1 MSAIS
6 LTQTEPAETVTAA
19 ASGASS
25 ECRMLLNVA
34 RYYGIISKIVNIL
47 DQNCHALPTNDIV
60 QVVHQP
66 ENQSIFIYYGEIIE
80 ECLSETEADAIDSV
94 DVQVKTPSN
103 SSELV
108 DNTVVAEE
116 CDISIDAIVEE
127 NSDELFSLGDS
138 QSVQSLNSIQKNQT
152 EFEVIGTVKKEE
164 VEDNVDDKEML
175 FSSLNASDDDSNI
188 SEYYVEFLQ
197 EIDSTTGEIG
207 EETVVQEQNGRDLSK
222 AEEEI
227 SRVTRYR
234 CHFVSCS
241 QRFHLAK
248 QYDDHIR
255 KEHSGI
261 IRHPIVLQCRHTEC
275 SATFNDTLKLYMH
288 HKKHKPQLKAEKPF
302 YCSAC
307 QITFSSKD
315 ELRKHI
321 QGHPR
326 RRNKLQTIKSNI
338 KRQCEFCSEV
348 LEPKINIYNVHCVE
362 IHGRALYS
370 CFVCGKVFHLMAHLS
385 EHIKAGHDVETTRKY
400 IDESLWRIFQHGNS
414 TIKECRI
421 CFRLFASQKAE
432 FHHSQLHIKEL
443 LLTCSHCGGK
453 HYESHCTEPRPK
465 YNQVY
470 EKVQCEQ
477 CQRWM
482 SKKNIKEHIA
492 THANDR
498 LYPCTVCRKSFK
510 VKRTAHRHIQNHIN
524 AQNKRRKCYDC
535 DQEFENDSL
544 IPEHY
549 RLLHV
554 DRRPYNCLICGEGF
568 FLKVELGDH
577 SHTHSDEERRR
588 MSVRNPVEHYQIGNA
603 RVYECTLCRRA
614 FSAKRTTVAHFI
626 VHTDRPFTCQYCSMS
641 FRVKIAL
648 EDHLLDIHKVKV

>member
-1 MSAIS
+1 
-6 LTQTEPAETVTAA
+6 
-19 ASGASS
+19 
-25 ECRMLLNVA
+25 MLLNVA

-47 DQNCHALPTNDIV
+47 DQNCDALAANDAI

-66 ENQSIFIYYGEIIE
+66 ENQSISIYYGEIIE
-80 ECLSETEADAIDSV
+80 ECLSDS
-94 DVQVKTPSN
+94 
-103 SSELV
+103 E
-108 DNTVVAEE
+108 TVVVDSENLQAKVSESPEYLHNTAAAKEFDLSTHTIVEDDCDEMFSFAEE
-116 CDISIDAIVEE
+116 QSMLSLDNAEGVE
-127 NSDELFSLGDS
+127 
-138 QSVQSLNSIQKNQT
+138 I
-152 EFEVIGTVKKEE
+152 EVIGN
-164 VEDNVDDKEML
+164 VENVDAISCEDGQKILITDE
-175 FSSLNASDDDSNI
+175 NASEDESDV

-197 EIDSTTGEIG
+197 ENDSAPVGDL
-207 EETVVQEQNGRDLSK
+207 EEDAVATEKSCEMAPSIEKDERVLSK
-222 AEEEI
+222 
-227 SRVTRYR
+227 RYR
-234 CHFVSCS
+234 CHFVSCG
-241 QRFHLAK
+241 QQFQLVK
-248 QYDDHIR
+248 EYDDHIK

-261 IRHPIVLQCRHTEC
+261 ITPPILLQCRYIEC
-275 SATFNDTLKLYMH
+275 AVTFSDTYKLYLH
-288 HKKHKPQLKAEKPF
+288 HKNHKALVKSAIKADF

-307 QITFSSKD
+307 KITFTSKE
-315 ELRKHI
+315 ELKKHI
-321 QGHPR
+321 KDHPEKTGKVR
-326 RRNKLQTIKSNI
+326 VIKSNI
-338 KRQCEFCSEV
+338 KRFCEFCSEA
-348 LEPKINIYNVHCVE
+348 LEPKINVYNVHCVE
-362 IHGRALYS
+362 THGRALYS

-385 EHIKAGHDVETTRKY
+385 EHIKAGHDAETTRKY
-400 IDESLWRIFQHGNS
+400 IDESLWRTFQFESS

-421 CFRLFASQKAE
+421 CFRLFTSPRAE
-432 FHHSQLHIKEL
+432 YQHSQQHIKEL
-443 LLTCSHCGGK
+443 SLTCSHCGGK

-465 YNQVY
+465 YSQVY
-470 EKVQCEQ
+470 KKVQCEQ

-492 THANDR
+492 THANER

-554 DRRPYNCLICGEGF
+554 DRRPYNCLICGKGF
-568 FLKVELGDH
+568 FIKAELGDH

-588 MSVRNPVEHYQIGNA
+588 MSVKNPVEHYQIGNA

-626 VHTDRPFTCQYCSMS
+626 VHTDRPFICQCCSMS

-648 EDHLLDIHKVKV
+648 EDHLLDVHKAKL